1 MTSSATIYCYG
12 GQMTELKA
20 GYGEDAPTAILGDVF
35 LTLNLTQNT
44 NVAALQNSWERVS
57 SDAGSNI
64 YPAFAVVPQHDIIF
78 MDGGRG
84 AGTEI

>member
-1 MTSSATIYCYG
+1 
-12 GQMTELKA
+12 MTELKA